1 MSSLHQL
8 SNPPSST
15 PAPPS
20 CPCGG
25 VFSEQGVA
33 WISVVWQSE
42 QQASQSHGPFSF
54 FLSPPCPIFSGCAH
68 SYFRWLKNAGAC
80 RSSCRTW
87 QALQEK
93 ERRKV
98 FVCTSLRGVRT
109 GRCGKDHV
117 RSGAWLPRTRSWSGQ
132 TTTAVMVRGS
142 WTVTDLHG
150 VKVFILFHSQFERT
164 LFL

>member
-8 SNPPSST
+8 SNLRSST
-15 PAPPS
+15 PAPLAAPVEVCSLNRRCTDLS
-20 CPCGG
+20 CLTKWTAS
-25 VFSEQGVA
+25 FA
-33 WISVVWQSE
+33 ISWSI
-42 QQASQSHGPFSF
+42 F
-54 FLSPPCPIFSGCAH
+54 FLSLPPCPIFSGCAH
-68 SYFRWLKNAGAC
+68 SYFSSLKNAGAC

-117 RSGAWLPRTRSWSGQ
+117 CSGAWLPRTRSWSGQ
-132 TTTAVMVRGS
+132 TTTPVMVRGS